1 VDLQLKGHRAIVTGS
16 SAGIGEAIA
25 RRLAAEG
32 AAVIVHG
39 RRADAVSAVAQ
50 AISADGGQ
58 AEGLTADLADPGDC
72 ARLISGALAG
82 GAVDILVNNAGAFAN
97 RSWDDAAPEDW
108 LALYATNVAAAVRC
122 IQGFQPAMRAA
133 GWARIV
139 QIGTG
144 EAVNRF
150 PTMPDYAASKAALL
164 NLTASLAKH
173 LDRTGIT
180 VNTVSPGI
188 VATPGVQEFYRLE
201 GGRRGWDEDWPAIE
215 AGVLAEVLD
224 NPAGRLGRPEEVA
237 DLVAFVASPLAG
249 YINGANLRIDG
260 GSTAVV

>member
-1 VDLQLKGHRAIVTGS
+1 MVDLQLNGHRAIVTGS

-39 RRADAVSAVAQ
+39 RRAHAVNAVAQ

-58 AEGLTADLADPGDC
+58 AEGLTADLADPGDS
-72 ARLISGALAG
+72 AWLLSRALAG
-82 GAVDILVNNAGAFAN
+82 GDIDILVNNAGAFAN
-97 RSWDDAAPEDW
+97 RGWEDAAPEDW

-122 IQGFQPAMRAA
+122 IQGFLPAMRAS
-133 GWARIV
+133 GWGRIV

-144 EAVNRF
+144 EAVNPF
-150 PTMPDYAASKAALL
+150 PVMPDYAASKAA
-164 NLTASLAKH
+164 
-173 LDRTGIT
+173 
-180 VNTVSPGI
+180 
-188 VATPGVQEFYRLE
+188 
-201 GGRRGWDEDWPAIE
+201 E
-215 AGVLAEVLD
+215 AGVLTEVLD
-224 NPAGRLGRPEEVA
+224 NPTGRLGRPEEVA

-260 GSTAVV
+260 GTTAVV